1 VPKGG
6 GPSRYGFGRPR
17 PGWRLRP
24 KLRYTLGM
32 DLVSR
37 RFLPLLLVLLLS
49 ACVFGGGDKDKRPPR
64 PRGSGPITLT
74 GPTPADTRQCYA
86 DLSRAG
92 VRFSPLPDRDYGGG
106 CQVLGAVQLL
116 DFGTP
121 TSGLKAIRCPT
132 ARAFV
137 GWVQHGVGPA
147 ARQILGSNVVRIESY
162 GSYVCR
168 GIVGQGAAGS
178 AKLSEHGLAN
188 AIDVG
193 GFVLADG
200 RRISIEQGWQSRDPA
215 VQQFLQI
222 VRRSACRRFRTVLS
236 PDYNAAHYN
245 HLHFDM
251 GGRGGYCR

>member
-1 VPKGG
+1 
-6 GPSRYGFGRPR
+6 
-17 PGWRLRP
+17 
-24 KLRYTLGM
+24 M
-32 DLVSR
+32 HLVSR
-37 RFLPLLLVLLLS
+37 RFFTLLLPFLLT
-49 ACVFGGGDKDKRPPR
+49 ACIFGGGREERRPAPR
-64 PRGSGPITLT
+64 PRGSGPVTLT
-74 GPTPADTRQCYA
+74 GQTPPGTQQCFA

-106 CQVLGAVQLL
+106 CLVLGAVQLI

-121 TSGLKAIRCPT
+121 TAGLKAIRCPT

-137 GWVQHGVGPA
+137 GWVQYGVGPA
-147 ARQILGSNVVRIESY
+147 ARQILGSDVVRIESY

-178 AKLSEHGLAN
+178 AKLSQHGLAN
-188 AIDVG
+188 AIDIG

-200 RRISIEQGWQSRDPA
+200 RRISIEQGWRSGDPA
-215 VQQFLQI
+215 VQQFLQ
-222 VRRSACRRFRTVLS
+222 VVHRSACRRFKTVLG

-251 GGRGGYCR
+251 GGRGDFCR